1 MSRKFAFLFDEGQRY
16 FPACQFIDQDTCLD
30 HFAAGLN
37 GANGEVIAN
46 LLDELIEGKLSSLA
60 EDDRIKTLWE
70 KAGYK
75 ADHLTLGA
83 MAIVATGRSFNIAHK
98 SGLPR
103 SQSKVFGEVPMALKA
118 LIWDCIGN
126 GARHLNE
133 KEIEGMKRSVNTD
146 SSEIKPEMVE
156 NTHTVSADSQPAKSK
171 KSRTRKANK
180 QGNPS
185 ELKQAA

>member
-16 FPACQFIDQDTCLD
+16 FPACQFVDETTCRD

-37 GANGEVIAN
+37 GTNGEVIAHM
-46 LLDELIEGKLSSLA
+46 LDSLIEGKLSGLT
-60 EDDRIKTLWE
+60 EDDRIKALWE

-75 ADHLTLGA
+75 TDHLTPGA

-98 SGLPR
+98 SSLPR
-103 SQSKVFGEVPMALKA
+103 SQSKVFGEVPMQLKA

-133 KEIEGMKRSVNTD
+133 KELAARSEVKQ
-146 SSEIKPEMVE
+146 SPAKIVE
-156 NTHTVSADSQPAKSK
+156 SNKPAKSK
-171 KSRTRKANK
+171 ATKTKAAK
-180 QGNPS
+180 VKPGPS
-185 ELKQAA
+185 EVRAEAA